1 MTSKDIERYVT
12 HKPFQP
18 YRLLLVDGEEITVCK
33 PRKSL
38 VSGDEVALVGICR
51 RDNEAAFERF
61 RLICVDRVKS
71 AEFVADAPN
80 CP

>member
-1 MTSKDIERYVT
+1 MTSEELERYVT

-38 VSGDEVALVGICR
+38 VSGDDVALVGICR
-51 RDNEAAFERF
+51 RDNGAGFERF
-61 RLICVDRVKS
+61 RLINIDRVKS
-71 AEFVADAPN
+71 AEFVADAPDRS
-80 CP
+80 